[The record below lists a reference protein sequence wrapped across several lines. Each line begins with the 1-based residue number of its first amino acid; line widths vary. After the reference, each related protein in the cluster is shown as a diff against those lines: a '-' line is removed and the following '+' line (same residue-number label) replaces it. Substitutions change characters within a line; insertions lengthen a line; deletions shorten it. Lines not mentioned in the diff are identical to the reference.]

1 MDVLYII
8 ISNAV
13 ITGLVVSYFNLR
25 MKENLSEA
33 SKQTDTQ
40 IDKNN
45 KEFSDILHLSI
56 PARIKDSIKVEVDI
70 LHKRINAERERI
82 SHLEYGQAATEKELG
97 RMSVK
102 IESIQ
107 QELRVIEKLQDKT
120 HLVVEGIRDN
130 ISKVFTE
137 IDTNKIS
144 FLEMMERI
152 EKAISTNNHEA

>member
-82 SHLEYGQAATEKELG
+82 GLLEYGQAATEKELG

-107 QELRVIEKLQDKT
+107 QELRVIEKAQDRT
-120 HLVVEGIRDN
+120 HTVVEGIRDQV
-130 ISKVFTE
+130 SKIYITMDANSLDV
-137 IDTNKIS
+137 
-144 FLEMMERI
+144 MEAVGRI
-152 EKAISTNNHEA
+152 EDSIKKNGKKP